1 MQTFSAYG
9 RFDGSA
15 AIADL
20 GLEPALEVNGE
31 RHRPFERQRVSWRW
45 LLGTI
50 LTGLSGAALI
60 SAAIYAALD
69 HQSNF
74 AEAPSVA
81 VVVHKD
87 NDTGVNPQ
95 KGDRLVKAVDI
106 VAAKQTFKEPTT
118 LKVGDREVVKIHAFT
133 HVETTLLTASAGFA
147 DEVPRFNPLKL
158 LADARNPIEAPPP
171 EPQAGDAEVS
181 WSTRDLPVQS
191 LSQKAILS
199 PEEVQAQVA
208 ETIKNAIEVGS
219 RPISLPA
226 QLLLMRTS
234 RANPVGA
241 LAYANPSD
249 PIISAPF
256 SSIEVRMVPENV
268 TVEHRTTPP
277 HAVTQMDERLVVIR
291 HGETLEHV
299 LQAADVPEE
308 TIAAVIDALAPEH
321 GVPAVAEGR
330 RLKLMFA
337 DLDGSGHNMSL
348 ARLSVYDGE
357 TLQAVV
363 AVTDQGNYVRVN
375 DLDAGVQKPSP
386 ERNQDD
392 DDNALRLYNS
402 LYETALKQEIPRSII
417 DDLVRICAND
427 VDLQRSVSGGDSFE
441 ALYDEGDS
449 AEHRDELLYASVTAH
464 NETFRYYRF
473 QTADDGAVDFYDSNG
488 KSSRKFL
495 MRVPVIGSRITSP
508 FGMRYHPILGY
519 TRMHTGTDFAAPIGT
534 PVFATGNGTILSIG
548 WDAGYGRRI
557 EIRHANGYET
567 TYNHLSSFTRGVKEG
582 ERVRQGQVIGYIGQS
597 GLATGPH
604 LHYEVLVNG
613 HFVDPMRVKLART
626 REIRGPL
633 LADFKRERD
642 RINVLLAKA
651 PNADP
656 IVAERQDK

>member
-1 MQTFSAYG
+1 MQSLTAYG
-9 RFDGSA
+9 RSDGSA
-15 AIADL
+15 MIAEL
-20 GLEPALEVNGE
+20 GLEPAIEVNGE
-31 RHRPFERQRVSWRW
+31 RHRPFDRRRVSWRW
-45 LLGTI
+45 LLGTV

-74 AEAPSVA
+74 AQAPSVA
-81 VVVHKD
+81 VVGHKD
-87 NDTGVNPQ
+87 TDSGVNPQ

-118 LKVGDREVVKIHAFT
+118 IKFGDREVVKIHTFT
-133 HVETTLLTASAGFA
+133 HVETTLLTASAGYA

-158 LADARNPIEAPPP
+158 LADARNPVETPAF
-171 EPQAGDAEVS
+171 EPQTGDAEVS
-181 WSTRDLPVQS
+181 WSMRDMPVQN
-191 LSQKAILS
+191 LSQTAVLS

-208 ETIKNAIEVGS
+208 ETIKSALEVGS
-219 RPISLPA
+219 RPIAFPA

-241 LAYANPSD
+241 LAYANPGD

-268 TVEHRTTPP
+268 TVMQRTTPP
-277 HAVTQMDERLVVIR
+277 HEVTQMDERLVVVR
-291 HGETLEHV
+291 HGETLEEV
-299 LQAADVPEE
+299 LKAANVPEE
-308 TIAAVIDALAPEH
+308 TIAAVIAALAPEH
-321 GVPAVAEGR
+321 GEPAVAEGR

-337 DLDGSGHNMSL
+337 DLDGSDRDMSL

-363 AVTDQGNYVRVN
+363 AVTDQGTYVRVN
-375 DLDAGVQKPSP
+375 DLDAGVKKSKP
-386 ERNQDD
+386 EQDQDD
-392 DDNALRLYNS
+392 DENAMRLYNS
-402 LYETALKQEIPRSII
+402 LYETALKQGLPHSII
-417 DDLVRICAND
+417 DDLVRIFAND
-427 VDLQRSVSGGDSFE
+427 VDLQRSVTGGDSFE
-441 ALYDEGDS
+441 ALYDDGD
-449 AEHRDELLYASVTAH
+449 ATEHRNELLYASITTR

-473 QTADDGAVDFYDSNG
+473 QTPDDAAIDFYDPNG

-495 MRVPVIGSRITSP
+495 MRVPLIGARITSP

-534 PVFATGNGTILSIG
+534 PVFSAGNGTILSDG

-557 EIRHANGYET
+557 EIKHANGYET
-567 TYNHLSSFTRGVKEG
+567 TYNHLSAFARGLKEG

-626 REIRGPL
+626 REIRGATL
-633 LADFKRERD
+633 ISFKRERN
-642 RINVLLAKA
+642 RINMLLAKA
-651 PNADP
+651 PNAAP
-656 IVAERQDK
+656 VVAERQDR